1 VVFSVEVNVVRVKK
15 LWPRALLGPFTTS
28 VPLTP
33 ADIRAYSDA
42 TASTA
47 IKGYQGVDVTF
58 EHPRAAP
65 PVEVKVVE
73 VPVEVEPVDGDAVAV
88 QHPDPDPRP
97 GG

>member
-1 VVFSVEVNVVRVKK
+1 
-15 LWPRALLGPFTTS
+15 
-28 VPLTP
+28 LTP

-58 EHPRAAP
+58 VHPRAAP
-65 PVEVKVVE
+65 PVEVVE
-73 VPVEVEPVDGDAVAV
+73 VPVEAEPVDGEAVAV
-88 QHPDPDPRP
+88 QDPDPDRDPDRDPDQRP